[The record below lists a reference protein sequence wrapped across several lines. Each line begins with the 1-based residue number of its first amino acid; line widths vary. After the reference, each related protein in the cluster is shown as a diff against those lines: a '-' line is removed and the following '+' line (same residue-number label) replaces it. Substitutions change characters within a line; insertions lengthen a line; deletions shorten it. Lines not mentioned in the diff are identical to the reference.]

1 MAHDHHHTPHA
12 HDGDPSGPADAVSFW
27 NDLYAASDQIWSGRP
42 NHWLVDLATDLTPGR
57 ALDLGSGEGGDAV
70 WLAERG
76 WSVTAVDV
84 STTALERAQA
94 AAERS
99 GVGAVIE
106 WERHDLAESFPTGD
120 FDLVSAQFL
129 QSPIDF
135 PRDDVLRRAAAAVA
149 PGGHLLVVAHAA
161 MPAWS
166 NHTPPPGG
174 FPTVEGTVD
183 ALDLGSERWTIVVAE
198 EREREGSSPD
208 GHSGTLTDSVVFA
221 RRR

>member
-1 MAHDHHHTPHA
+1 MAHDHHHSPA
-12 HDGDPSGPADAVSFW
+12 HDRPVEADADPEAFW
-27 NDLYAASDQIWSGRP
+27 NDLYGARDQVWSGRP
-42 NHWLVDLATDLTPGR
+42 NHWLVDLATDLAPGR

-70 WLAERG
+70 WLADRG
-76 WSVTAVDV
+76 WTVTAVDV
-84 STTALERAQA
+84 STTALERAAA

-99 GVGAVIE
+99 GVGAAID
-106 WERHDLAESFPTGD
+106 WQRHDLADSFPTGE

-149 PGGHLLVVAHAA
+149 PDGHLLVVAHAA

-183 ALDLGSERWTIVVAE
+183 ALDLGGEQWTIVVAE

-208 GHSGTLTDSVVFA
+208 GHSGTLIDSVVFA